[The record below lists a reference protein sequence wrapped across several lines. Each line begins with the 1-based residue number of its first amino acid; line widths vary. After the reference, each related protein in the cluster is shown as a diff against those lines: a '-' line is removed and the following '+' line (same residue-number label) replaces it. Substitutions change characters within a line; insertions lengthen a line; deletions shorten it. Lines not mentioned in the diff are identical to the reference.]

1 MGDGKRMSMSV
12 CLYSYKADEL
22 ECAIAE
28 YYQTKDIEK
37 IDDILSAAGSF
48 IGDRYLLLQN
58 DFWEEYNA
66 YFNLPSALDSAFG
79 SEERHDVF
87 GKCFCYPKDVEWEE
101 ICVGKTIEDLY
112 EECGIEEKHFES
124 A

>member
-1 MGDGKRMSMSV
+1 MGRDVS
-12 CLYSYKADEL
+12 LHSYRANILKI
-22 ECAIAE
+22 AIAE
-28 YYQTKDIEK
+28 YYQTDDFEK
-37 IDDILSAAGSF
+37 INEILSAAGSF
-48 IGDRYLLLQN
+48 IGDRYLLLEN

-101 ICVGKTIEDLY
+101 ICVPKTEDNLY
-112 EECGIEEKHFES
+112 EECGIIKKHFES